1 MSPYR
6 IELHCHTYH
15 SKDCLMLPEQLL
27 EQCILKGID
36 LIAITDHNAIQGA
49 YEAATLDPDRV
60 IIGEEIMTTAGELLG
75 YYMKELVPPGLSP
88 HETIARLRAQGAF
101 ISVAHPF
108 DYTRQ
113 GAWKEE
119 ALLEIL
125 KLVDGIEIFNARTW
139 SSTANNRAAALC
151 SSEGMLTTAG
161 PDAHTSFEIG
171 RATMITPAFFDAES
185 MRLALASAQIHA
197 RRSSPLVHLFSRYA
211 TFRKALGWKPRL
223 LSGN

>member
-1 MSPYR
+1 MNSFR
-6 IELHCHTYH
+6 IELHCHTYR

-27 EQCILKGID
+27 EQCTLKGID
-36 LIAITDHNAIQGA
+36 LIAITDHNAIEGA
-49 YEAATLDPDRV
+49 FEAATLDPDRV

-88 HETIARLRAQGAF
+88 HETITRLRAQGAF

-113 GAWKEE
+113 GAWKED

-125 KLVDGIEIFNARTW
+125 KLVDAIEIFNARTW
-139 SSTANNRAAALC
+139 SSIANTRAAALA
-151 SSEGMLTTAG
+151 SREGILATAG
-161 PDAHTSFEIG
+161 SDAHTAFEIG
-171 RATMITPAFFDAES
+171 RATMKTPVFFDAES
-185 MRLALASAQIHA
+185 MRLALARARIHA

-211 TFRKALGWKPRL
+211 TFRKALGWKHK
-223 LSGN
+223 